1 MLILKITKVDKEKQ
15 IRQNSQGVIEWE
27 KVTKHRNYINKINY
41 ILQINFGDL
50 KFFKLTNVFSS
61 ITK

>member
-50 KFFKLTNVFSS
+50 KFLKLTNVFSS

>member
-15 IRQNSQGVIEWE
+15 IRLNSQGVIEWE

-50 KFFKLTNVFSS
+50 KF
-61 ITK
+61 